1 MKLETFFKKHKV
13 FIFAGNGGTGKTTLS
28 ATWAL
33 EAAHQGYRVGLIT
46 IDPSRRLGEIFGMDV
61 LKDDYKRQ
69 IVGKQFLDIY
79 LIQSQKTIRDFI
91 IKNFSQKKY
100 DELMSRKLFK
110 QVVTRLA
117 ENQSVSTIYQ
127 LAQLL
132 QSSDYDLIVVDTPP
146 ASHTADFF
154 RSPQNTIR
162 IFKENILA
170 KAVFEGNNIAART
183 SKKFFTNILG
193 LLTGFEF
200 VQQMELFFSAFFLF
214 QEEVV
219 RSAEYLA
226 QQLQN
231 QTVGYFLVTSPEP
244 QKVQELENILLDV
257 EKQGI
262 QSPHLIVNRAY
273 PDWLGLQ
280 KQEVSDRW
288 PVSKNYYDKIFNYYD
303 NQRKSIEAQIM
314 KKRRPIDIYFVPERN
329 YFSEELTM
337 DQLRETL
344 RGVFQ

>member
-1 MKLETFFKKHKV
+1 MKFETFFKKHKV

-46 IDPSRRLGEIFGMDV
+46 IDPSRRLGDAFGMDV

-69 IVGKQFLDIY
+69 KVGESFLDIY
-79 LIQSQKTIRDFI
+79 LIQSQKTIHDFI
-91 IKNFSQKKY
+91 IKNFSQQKY

-127 LAQLL
+127 LAKLL

-154 RSPQNTIR
+154 RSPQSTIR
-162 IFKENILA
+162 IFKENVLA
-170 KAVFEGNNIAART
+170 KAVFEGDSFASRT
-183 SKKFFTNILG
+183 SKKIFTNILS

-214 QEEVV
+214 QEEIV
-219 RSAEYLA
+219 RSAEYLTV
-226 QQLQN
+226 QLQ
-231 QTVGYFLVTSPEP
+231 QQQVGYFLVTSPEP
-244 QKVQELENILLDV
+244 QKVQELENILADV
-257 EKQGI
+257 QQQGI
-262 QSPHLIVNRAY
+262 QSPYLIVNRAY

-280 KQEVSDRW
+280 SLAVSDRW
-288 PVSKNYYDKIFNYYD
+288 PVVKNYYDKIFNYYD
-303 NQRKSIEAQIM
+303 NQRKTIESLIVQ
-314 KKRRPIDIYFVPERN
+314 KKSPIDIYFVPEKN
-329 YFSEELTM
+329 YFSEELSL

-344 RGVFQ
+344 RGVFR